1 MAQPGERIGQYE
13 LLEPIGAG
21 GSASVWRARHTLLG
35 SEHAV
40 KLLQAPSAEV
50 ASRLLREGRVQAR
63 LRHPNIVPVTD
74 LVQSEERVALV
85 MEYIA
90 GGTLLERLQRGGAM
104 PPEEALRV
112 FAGMLAGLKV
122 AHQAGVLH
130 RDLKPANVLMD
141 AGRPRIADFGLARVT
156 ESTPDPKL
164 TREGF
169 AMGTPGYMA
178 PEQWADP
185 THIDERADLFA
196 MGVMLY
202 ELLTCRS
209 PFTGQSAAEVLQNT
223 VVGRYE
229 DLRILNP
236 SLDLRLVQAVDAC
249 LRPHRE
255 ERVAS
260 AAALEQ
266 LLGLAESGGV
276 APAHPPT
283 PPPAPSSHPPAA
295 APSPTLAP
303 LHDDHSPRA
312 AETLGLADLPSEAQ
326 VPQDDEPAQGDEAP
340 EARPADETPS
350 GGAPW
355 GLLGLVTIG
364 ILGLA
369 LLGLARLRAPEAPE
383 EPLPEAPAPAPA
395 AVAEEAA
402 PPEAPTGEGAPC
414 SPDAEALGYWYAS
427 RSVGGKTGQVVT
439 LPADVRVRKM
449 WPKTPEVPAEVVCTL
464 PAGTTVRLQAP
475 VEDVRGSRWIPLSG
489 ADLRP

>member
-1 MAQPGERIGQYE
+1 MAQAGERIGQYE
-13 LLEPIGAG
+13 LLESIGAG

-104 PPEEALRV
+104 APDEALRV

-141 AGRPRIADFGLARVT
+141 DGRPRIADFGLARVT
-156 ESTPDPKL
+156 EATLDPKL

-229 DLRILNP
+229 DLRTLNP

-255 ERVAS
+255 ERVGS

-266 LLGLAESGGV
+266 LLGLAESGAV
-276 APAHPPT
+276 VTPPALPPVPSPHPPI
-283 PPPAPSSHPPAA
+283 A

-312 AETLGLADLPSEAQ
+312 AETVGFAALRGDTL
-326 VPQDDEPAQGDEAP
+326 DDPAPKDG
-340 EARPADETPS
+340 ADEDPPS
-350 GGAPW
+350 RGGAW
-355 GLLGLVTIG
+355 GIVAMISIG
-364 ILGLA
+364 VFGLA

-383 EPLPEAPAPAPA
+383 EPLPEAPSPVAEAPAAPAP
-395 AVAEEAA
+395 
-402 PPEAPTGEGAPC
+402 PEPLTGEGAPC

-427 RSVGGKTGQVVT
+427 RSVGGKTGEVVT

-449 WPKTPEVPAEVVCTL
+449 WPKSPDVPSDVACTL
-464 PAGTTVRLQAP
+464 PAGATVRLQAP
-475 VEDVRGSRWIPLSG
+475 VEDVRGNRWIPLSG

>member
-13 LLEPIGAG
+13 LLESIGAG

-90 GGTLLERLQRGGAM
+90 GGTLLERLQRHGAM
-104 PPEEALRV
+104 APEEALRV

-141 AGRPRIADFGLARVT
+141 DGRPRIADFGLARVT
-156 ESTPDPKL
+156 EATLDPKL

-185 THIDERADLFA
+185 THIDERADFFA

-229 DLRILNP
+229 DLRTLNP
-236 SLDLRLVQAVDAC
+236 SLDLKLVQAVDAC

-266 LLGLAESGGV
+266 LLGLVESGPSV
-276 APAHPPT
+276 TPPAL
-283 PPPAPSSHPPAA
+283 PPAPPTQPPIAS
-295 APSPTLAP
+295 PSPTLAP

-312 AETLGLADLPSEAQ
+312 AETMGFAELRGDLQ
-326 VPQDDEPAQGDEAP
+326 DEAEP
-340 EARPADETPS
+340 TTGPADDSPS
-350 GGAPW
+350 RGGFW
-355 GLLGLVTIG
+355 GIVAMVSIG
-364 ILGLA
+364 AMGLA
-369 LLGLARLRAPEAPE
+369 LLGLARLR
-383 EPLPEAPAPAPA
+383 EP
-395 AVAEEAA
+395 
-402 PPEAPTGEGAPC
+402 
-414 SPDAEALGYWYAS
+414 
-427 RSVGGKTGQVVT
+427 
-439 LPADVRVRKM
+439 
-449 WPKTPEVPAEVVCTL
+449 
-464 PAGTTVRLQAP
+464 
-475 VEDVRGSRWIPLSG
+475 
-489 ADLRP
+489 

>member
-13 LLEPIGAG
+13 LLESIGAG

-104 PPEEALRV
+104 APEEALRV

-141 AGRPRIADFGLARVT
+141 DGRPRIADFGLARVT
-156 ESTPDPKL
+156 EATLDPKL

-209 PFTGQSAAEVLQNT
+209 PFVGQSAAEVLQNT

-229 DLRILNP
+229 DLRTLNP
-236 SLDLRLVQAVDAC
+236 SLDLKLVQAVDAC

-260 AAALEQ
+260 ATALEQ
-266 LLGLAESGGV
+266 LLGLVESGPSV
-276 APAHPPT
+276 TPPAL
-283 PPPAPSSHPPAA
+283 PPAPPTQPPIAS
-295 APSPTLAP
+295 PSPTLAP

-312 AETLGLADLPSEAQ
+312 AETMGFAELRGDLQ
-326 VPQDDEPAQGDEAP
+326 DEAEP
-340 EARPADETPS
+340 TTGPADDSPS
-350 GGAPW
+350 RGGFW
-355 GLLGLVTIG
+355 GIVAMVCIG
-364 ILGLA
+364 AMGLA
-369 LLGLARLRAPEAPE
+369 LLGLARLREPEAPE
-383 EPLPEAPAPAPA
+383 EPLMEAPAPVVEAPP
-395 AVAEEAA
+395 VEAA
-402 PPEAPTGEGAPC
+402 PPEPPTGESAPC
-414 SPDAEALGYWYAS
+414 SPDAEELGYWYAS
-427 RSVGGKTGQVVT
+427 RSVGGKTGELVT
-439 LPADVRVRKM
+439 LPADARVRKM
-449 WPKTPEVPAEVVCTL
+449 WPKTPDVPADVVCTL
-464 PAGTTVRLQAP
+464 PAGASVRLQAP

>member
-13 LLEPIGAG
+13 LLESIGAG

-90 GGTLLERLQRGGAM
+90 GGTLLERLQRHGAM
-104 PPEEALRV
+104 APEEALRV

-141 AGRPRIADFGLARVT
+141 DGRPRIADFGLARVT
-156 ESTPDPKL
+156 EATLDPKL

-229 DLRILNP
+229 DLRTLNP
-236 SLDLRLVQAVDAC
+236 SLDLKLVQAVDAC

-260 AAALEQ
+260 ATALEQ
-266 LLGLAESGGV
+266 LHGVLAAQQRV
-276 APAHPPT
+276 PRAPDAR
-283 PPPAPSSHPPAA
+283 AA
-295 APSPTLAP
+295 AGADRLQQLVLADTFAR
-303 LHDDHSPRA
+303 LGHGVTSPRPGA
-312 AETLGLADLPSEAQ
+312 AMGCC
-326 VPQDDEPAQGDEAP
+326 G
-340 EARPADETPS
+340 
-350 GGAPW
+350 
-355 GLLGLVTIG
+355 
-364 ILGLA
+364 
-369 LLGLARLRAPEAPE
+369 
-383 EPLPEAPAPAPA
+383 
-395 AVAEEAA
+395 
-402 PPEAPTGEGAPC
+402 
-414 SPDAEALGYWYAS
+414 
-427 RSVGGKTGQVVT
+427 
-439 LPADVRVRKM
+439 
-449 WPKTPEVPAEVVCTL
+449 
-464 PAGTTVRLQAP
+464 
-475 VEDVRGSRWIPLSG
+475 VE
-489 ADLRP
+489 

>member
-13 LLEPIGAG
+13 LLEPIGTG

-35 SEHAV
+35 SDHAV

-90 GGTLLERLQRGGAM
+90 GGTLLERLQRSGAM
-104 PPEEALRV
+104 PPDEALRV
-112 FAGMLAGLKV
+112 FAGMLSGLKV

-141 AGRPRIADFGLARVT
+141 EGRPRIADFGLARVT
-156 ESTPDPKL
+156 EATPDPKL

-229 DLRILNP
+229 DLRTLNP
-236 SLDLRLVQAVDAC
+236 GLDLRLVQAVDAC

-266 LLGLAESGGV
+266 LLGLAESG
-276 APAHPPT
+276 APVT
-283 PPPAPSSHPPAA
+283 PPAVSAAPSPDSPIA

-312 AETLGLADLPSEAQ
+312 AATIGFAELRGDPL
-326 VPQDDEPAQGDEAP
+326 DEPE
-340 EARPADETPS
+340 PAVKDPDGPS
-350 GGAPW
+350 GGGLAW
-355 GLLGLVTIG
+355 GLVALISIGVLGLG
-364 ILGLA
+364 M
-369 LLGLARLRAPEAPE
+369 LGLARLREPEAPE
-383 EPLPEAPAPAPA
+383 GPLLEAPAPVAEAPA
-395 AVAEEAA
+395 EAA
-402 PPEAPTGEGAPC
+402 PPEPPTGEGAPC
-414 SPDAEALGYWYAS
+414 SPDAEALGFWYAS

-449 WPKTPEVPAEVVCTL
+449 WPKTPEVPADVVCTL
-464 PAGTTVRLQAP
+464 PAGASVRLQAP

>member
-1 MAQPGERIGQYE
+1 MAQAGERIGQYE
-13 LLEPIGAG
+13 LLESIGAG

-35 SEHAV
+35 SEHAL

-90 GGTLLERLQRGGAM
+90 GGTLLERLQRTGAM
-104 PPEEALRV
+104 APAEALRV

-141 AGRPRIADFGLARVT
+141 DGRPRIADFGLARVT
-156 ESTPDPKL
+156 EATLDPKL

-229 DLRILNP
+229 DLRTLNP

-266 LLGLAESGGV
+266 LLGLAESG
-276 APAHPPT
+276 PPVT
-283 PPPAPSSHPPAA
+283 PPALPALPFPQAPLA

-312 AETLGLADLPSEAQ
+312 AETMGFAELRNDPVEEPEPLSGPVDDPPSRGGVWGLVAMISIGVLGL
-326 VPQDDEPAQGDEAP
+326 G
-340 EARPADETPS
+340 
-350 GGAPW
+350 
-355 GLLGLVTIG
+355 
-364 ILGLA
+364 
-369 LLGLARLRAPEAPE
+369 LLGLARLREPEAPE
-383 EPLPEAPAPAPA
+383 EPLMEAPAPSVEAPSPVVEAPA
-395 AVAEEAA
+395 EAA
-402 PPEAPTGEGAPC
+402 PPPEPPTGEGAPC
-414 SPDAEALGYWYAS
+414 SPDAGDLGFWYAS

-449 WPKTPEVPAEVVCTL
+449 WPKTPTVSTEVVCTL
-464 PAGTTVRLQAP
+464 PAGASVRLQAP

>member
-1 MAQPGERIGQYE
+1 MAQPGERVGQYE

-74 LVQSEERVALV
+74 LVQSEERVGLV

-104 PPEEALRV
+104 PPDEALRV

-141 AGRPRIADFGLARVT
+141 EGRPRIADFGLARVT
-156 ESTPDPKL
+156 ETTPDPKL

-185 THIDERADLFA
+185 TRIDERADLFA

-209 PFTGQSAAEVLQNT
+209 PFTGATAAEVLQNT

-229 DLRILNP
+229 DLRTLNP

-260 AAALEQ
+260 AEALER
-266 LLGLAESGGV
+266 LLGLHESG
-276 APAHPPT
+276 APKGPPT
-283 PPPAPSSHPPAA
+283 PTPTPQQPT
-295 APSPTLAP
+295 PSPTLAP
-303 LHDDHSPRA
+303 PVEDHSPRA
-312 AETLGLADLPSEAQ
+312 ASTLGLAELRSEAES
-326 VPQDDEPAQGDEAP
+326 PQDDAATPEEREP
-340 EARPADETPS
+340 TPS
-350 GGAPW
+350 EGGPW
-355 GLLGLVTIG
+355 GLIAMVAIGIFGLGLLGLS
-364 ILGLA
+364 
-369 LLGLARLRAPEAPE
+369 RLREPEAPE
-383 EPLPEAPAPAPA
+383 EPLPEPVVEAPA
-395 AVAEEAA
+395 APAAA
-402 PPEAPTGEGAPC
+402 PEPEPPPTGEGAPC
-414 SPDAEALGYWYAS
+414 SAEAEELGYWYAA
-427 RSVGGKTGQVVT
+427 RSVGGRTGQVVT
-439 LPADVRVRKM
+439 LPADARVRKM
-449 WPKTPEVPAEVVCTL
+449 WPKTPDAPKDIVCTL
-464 PAGTTVRLQAP
+464 PAGTSVRLQAP
-475 VEDVRGSRWIPLSG
+475 VEDVRGNRWIPLRG
-489 ADLRP
+489 ADLKP